1 MINSPVNVSASPQV
15 LVLELETR
23 LQKERERLGELRK
36 KHYELAGVAEG
47 WGEDEEG
54 GHPRYNLCTVLKKTV
69 ATKTLKICLLLVLH
83 RHRLIPATGVVT
95 PLLLNP
101 EDRLLSASFYL

>member
-54 GHPRYNLCTVLKKTV
+54 ALQFMHGFKKTV

>member
-1 MINSPVNVSASPQV
+1 MVCEEGRKRESTSLVCPQV

-47 WGEDEEG
+47 WGEEEEG
-54 GHPRYNLCTVLKKTV
+54 
-69 ATKTLKICLLLVLH
+69 
-83 RHRLIPATGVVT
+83 
-95 PLLLNP
+95 
-101 EDRLLSASFYL
+101 EDREQSLRDKR

>member
-54 GHPRYNLCTVLKKTV
+54 GHLRYNLCTVLKK
-69 ATKTLKICLLLVLH
+69 
-83 RHRLIPATGVVT
+83 P
-95 PLLLNP
+95 
-101 EDRLLSASFYL
+101 

>member
-1 MINSPVNVSASPQV
+1 MVPQV

-47 WGEDEEG
+47 WGDQVEG
-54 GHPRYNLCTVLKKTV
+54 KGTI
-69 ATKTLKICLLLVLH
+69 ALV
-83 RHRLIPATGVVT
+83 
-95 PLLLNP
+95 
-101 EDRLLSASFYL
+101 

>member
-1 MINSPVNVSASPQV
+1 MSAFAQV

-47 WGEDEEG
+47 WGEEEEG
-54 GHPRYNLCTVLKKTV
+54 
-69 ATKTLKICLLLVLH
+69 
-83 RHRLIPATGVVT
+83 
-95 PLLLNP
+95 
-101 EDRLLSASFYL
+101 EDSRCMNQGRSTHCSSGITCSPI

>member
-1 MINSPVNVSASPQV
+1 MSARPQV

-47 WGEDEEG
+47 WGEEEDG
-54 GHPRYNLCTVLKKTV
+54 KDREWK
-69 ATKTLKICLLLVLH
+69 
-83 RHRLIPATGVVT
+83 
-95 PLLLNP
+95 LNIFFSQEQP
-101 EDRLLSASFYL
+101 

>member
-1 MINSPVNVSASPQV
+1 MMNNERLSPPQV

-47 WGEDEEG
+47 WGEEEEG
-54 GHPRYNLCTVLKKTV
+54 ENGKQALP
-69 ATKTLKICLLLVLH
+69 
-83 RHRLIPATGVVT
+83 
-95 PLLLNP
+95 
-101 EDRLLSASFYL
+101 

>member
-1 MINSPVNVSASPQV
+1 MSACPQV

-47 WGEDEEG
+47 WGEEEEG
-54 GHPRYNLCTVLKKTV
+54 EDTGHS
-69 ATKTLKICLLLVLH
+69 
-83 RHRLIPATGVVT
+83 
-95 PLLLNP
+95 
-101 EDRLLSASFYL
+101 LSNNKYLSQK

>member
-54 GHPRYNLCTVLKKTV
+54 GHLSYNLCTVLKK
-69 ATKTLKICLLLVLH
+69 
-83 RHRLIPATGVVT
+83 P
-95 PLLLNP
+95 
-101 EDRLLSASFYL
+101 

>member
-1 MINSPVNVSASPQV
+1 MYQV

-47 WGEDEEG
+47 WGEEECKRNSEYK
-54 GHPRYNLCTVLKKTV
+54 HCNKIAKK
-69 ATKTLKICLLLVLH
+69 
-83 RHRLIPATGVVT
+83 
-95 PLLLNP
+95 
-101 EDRLLSASFYL
+101 

>member
-1 MINSPVNVSASPQV
+1 MEYQVADVFQKVEIINASPQV

-47 WGEDEEG
+47 WGEEEEG
-54 GHPRYNLCTVLKKTV
+54 EHRCF
-69 ATKTLKICLLLVLH
+69 TKNAPSTAQSSRLIKRDITHCMT
-83 RHRLIPATGVVT
+83 HRL
-95 PLLLNP
+95 
-101 EDRLLSASFYL
+101 F

>member
-1 MINSPVNVSASPQV
+1 MCWTPLSLLKV

-47 WGEDEEG
+47 WGEDDQGEPQVKTAG
-54 GHPRYNLCTVLKKTV
+54 GW
-69 ATKTLKICLLLVLH
+69 LLTM
-83 RHRLIPATGVVT
+83 IT
-95 PLLLNP
+95 
-101 EDRLLSASFYL
+101 DD

>member
-1 MINSPVNVSASPQV
+1 MSPQV

-47 WGEDEEG
+47 WGEEEEG
-54 GHPRYNLCTVLKKTV
+54 EDQEQSLRDKRESLKYKN
-69 ATKTLKICLLLVLH
+69 
-83 RHRLIPATGVVT
+83 G
-95 PLLLNP
+95 
-101 EDRLLSASFYL
+101 